1 MYEKMM
7 FTNDKK
13 NLYMSGAN
21 FNNLN
26 QQPPAQNGLLPRIS
40 NLRNEV
46 TILFKNSNGNQN
58 P

>member
-26 QQPPAQNGLLPRIS
+26 QQPPA
-40 NLRNEV
+40 
-46 TILFKNSNGNQN
+46 
-58 P
+58 